1 MAPAKINLF
10 LHITGRRADGY
21 HLLQSVFRLIDLHD
35 TVFLKTRD
43 DGQIHRVTENAH
55 VPEAQDLCVK
65 AAKLLQ
71 AHSHCSL
78 GADIG
83 LIKNIPMGGGL
94 GGGSSDAASVLI
106 ALNHLWNL
114 GLNKKTLM
122 ELGLKLGADV
132 PFFIFG
138 ENAWVEGIG
147 EKIQPI
153 DLPASQYV
161 IVTPKV
167 HVSTAEIFS
176 AEELTRNTFPTTI
189 AAFSEM
195 LNQTHL
201 LTQSGKEKQSKEK
214 HGKEKQSLVFEH
226 ENQFFHN
233 DLEAVVC
240 QKYPAVKACLKHL
253 NQYCLTQYSLNQFSQ
268 ARMSGSG
275 ASVFVSANNLAEAN
289 KIAATLPKEI
299 ANTEI
304 FCAVALGLDQHPLY
318 NLVPV
323 Q

>member
-1 MAPAKINLF
+1 MSHLHNQLTDQGFQAFFAPAKINLF

-21 HLLQSVFRLIDLHD
+21 HLLQSVFRLIDLYDH
-35 TVFLKTRD
+35 VFLKVRD
-43 DGQIHRVTENAH
+43 DGQINRVTKNEN
-55 VPEAQDLCVK
+55 VPAEQDLCVK

-71 AHSHCSL
+71 AYSRCDL
-78 GADIG
+78 GVDIG

-94 GGGSSDAASVLI
+94 GGGSSDAAAVLI

-114 GLNKKTLM
+114 GLNKTILM

-138 ENAWVEGIG
+138 ENAWVEGVG

-153 DLPASQYV
+153 RLSASHYV

-167 HVSTAEIFS
+167 HVSTAEIFT

-195 LNQTHL
+195 LNL
-201 LTQSGKEKQSKEK
+201 KQI
-214 HGKEKQSLVFEH
+214 GKEKQSLVFEH
-226 ENQFFHN
+226 ENKSFHN

-240 QKYPAVKACLKHL
+240 QKYPAVQACL
-253 NQYCLTQYSLNQFSQ
+253 NGLNQFSQ

-275 ASVFVSANNLAEAN
+275 ASVFVSASNLAEAN
-289 KIAATLPKEI
+289 EIAATLPKEI

-323 Q
+323 